1 MPGAQSIFA
10 LHNSHPT
17 VELFND
23 DVLYNALLTKDP
35 SFEGYFYAGITS
47 TGIFCRPTCTARKP
61 KRENV
66 LFFRTPQEAQLN
78 GFRACKICKPI
89 ESTASQPEWVQHLL
103 AELDKSPAK
112 KLNDAH
118 LRMLGHEPAQV
129 RRWFKKEYGVTFQS
143 YQRMGRL
150 SKAFHELRDGATVTG
165 VAYDAGFES
174 LSGFTDSFRS
184 LFASSPS
191 NATNRSLIYLTRLST
206 PLGPMMAAATEKGL
220 CLLEFTDR
228 RMLETELAQLK
239 KLFNAS
245 LVVGRHQHTDHAR
258 DELARYFEGSLTD
271 FTVPI
276 DAPGSAF
283 QRSVWDALKRIPY
296 GSTRSYKEQSE
307 LVGNP
312 IAIRAVAR
320 ANGMNRIA
328 IIIPC
333 HRVIASDGS
342 LQGYAGGLP
351 RKQWLLEH
359 EKKHS

>member
-1 MPGAQSIFA
+1 MSYLCTKQSQP
-10 LHNSHPT
+10 S
-17 VELFND
+17 VELFNE
-23 DVLYNALLTKDP
+23 DVLYNALITKDP

-47 TGIFCRPTCTARKP
+47 TGIFCRPTCTAKKP

-78 GFRACKICKPI
+78 GFRECKICKPL
-89 ESTASQPEWVQHLL
+89 ESVSPPPAWVERLLKLASE
-103 AELDKSPAK
+103 AK
-112 KLNDAH
+112 GGKMNDAD
-118 LRMLGHEPAQV
+118 LREQGFDPALV

-150 SKAFHELRDGATVTG
+150 SKAFQEIQEGAAVTG
-165 VAYDAGFES
+165 VAFDAGFES
-174 LSGFTDSFRS
+174 LSGFSDSFKS
-184 LFASSPS
+184 LFDASPS
-191 NATNRSLIYLTRLST
+191 RANGRSLIYVTRFST
-206 PLGPMMAAATEKGL
+206 PLGPMMAAATDQGL

-245 LVVGRHQHTDHAR
+245 LVVAVHEHTDRAR
-258 DELARYFEGSLTD
+258 DQLARYFEGELRQFNLPLD
-271 FTVPI
+271 V
-276 DAPGSAF
+276 PGSEF
-283 QRSVWDALKRIPY
+283 QRYVWNALKEIPY

-307 LVGNP
+307 LLGNP
-312 IAIRAVAR
+312 LAIRAVAR

-328 IIIPC
+328 IVIPC

-359 EKKHS
+359 EKRHS